1 MFSIVVAVS
10 NNNGIGYKGTIPW
23 KNREDMTFFR
33 NLTSKTENINK
44 KNAIIM
50 GRITFESIGEKPLKN
65 RDNFVISRK
74 KYDNVES
81 FTTLDDCLNNL
92 INKNKYENIFVIG
105 GQTLYNEAIQHPLC
119 NKIFLNKINT
129 NELCDVF
136 FNYDESIFKNINEEK
151 ISDSVTSYILQ
162 KIIETN

>member
-23 KNREDMTFFR
+23 KNKEDMIFFR
-33 NLTSKTENINK
+33 NLTSKTQDINK

-74 KYDNVES
+74 KYENIES
-81 FTTLDDCLNNL
+81 FINLDDCLNNL
-92 INKNKYENIFVIG
+92 MEKNEYENIFVIG
-105 GQTLYNEAIQHPLC
+105 GQTLYNEAIQHRLC
-119 NKIFLNKINT
+119 KKIFLNKINT
-129 NELCDVF
+129 YETCDVF
-136 FNYDESIFKNINEEK
+136 FNYDESIFKNIHEEK
-151 ISDSVTSYILQ
+151 ISDIVTSYILQ
-162 KIIETN
+162 K

>member
-1 MFSIVVAVS
+1 MFSIVVAVC

-23 KNREDMTFFR
+23 KNKEDMSFFR

-74 KYDNVES
+74 KYNNIES
-81 FTTLDDCLNNL
+81 FTNLDECLSNLMENNE
-92 INKNKYENIFVIG
+92 YENIFVIG

-119 NKIFLNKINT
+119 SKIFLNKINT
-129 NELCDVF
+129 DETCDVF
-136 FNYDESIFKNINEEK
+136 FNYDKSVFKNINEEK

-162 KIIETN
+162 K

>member
-23 KNREDMTFFR
+23 KNKEDMSFFR

-65 RDNFVISRK
+65 RENFVISRK

-81 FTTLDDCLNNL
+81 FTNLDECLSNLMENNE
-92 INKNKYENIFVIG
+92 YENIFVIG
-105 GQTLYNEAIQHPLC
+105 GQTLYNEAMQHPLC
-119 NKIFLNKINT
+119 SKIFLNKINT
-129 NELCDVF
+129 DETCDVF
-136 FNYDESIFKNINEEK
+136 FNYDKSVFKNINEEK

-162 KIIETN
+162 K

>member
-1 MFSIVVAVS
+1 MFSIVVGVS

-23 KNREDMTFFR
+23 KNKEDMIFFR
-33 NLTSKTENINK
+33 NLTSKTENTNK

-74 KYDNVES
+74 KYETVES
-81 FTTLDDCLNNL
+81 FTNLDDCLNNL
-92 INKNKYENIFVIG
+92 IEKDEYENIFVIG
-105 GQTLYNEAIQHPLC
+105 GQTLYKEALQHKLC
-119 NKIFLNKINT
+119 GKIFLNKINT
-129 NELCDVF
+129 DELCDVF
-136 FNYDESIFKNINEEK
+136 FNYNESTFKVINKEI
-151 ISDSVTSYILQ
+151 ISDNVTSYILE

>member
-81 FTTLDDCLNNL
+81 FTNLDECLSNLMENNE
-92 INKNKYENIFVIG
+92 YENIFVIG
-105 GQTLYNEAIQHPLC
+105 GQTLYNEAVQHPLC
-119 NKIFLNKINT
+119 SKIFLNKINT
-129 NELCDVF
+129 NETCDVF
-136 FNYDESIFKNINEEK
+136 FNYDESVFKNINEEK
-151 ISDSVTSYILQ
+151 ISDTVTSYILQ
-162 KIIETN
+162 K